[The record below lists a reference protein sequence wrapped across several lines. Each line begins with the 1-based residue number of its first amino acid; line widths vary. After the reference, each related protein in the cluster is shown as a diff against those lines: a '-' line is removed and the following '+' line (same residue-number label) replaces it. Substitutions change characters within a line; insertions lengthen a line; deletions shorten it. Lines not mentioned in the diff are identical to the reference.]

1 MASGSTVNKTTRS
14 EGGGSLGAGDAR
26 GSGKESGTVLGGHEH
41 TGNPGVLGKVVKT
54 TSRTGGSDF
63 GSTTGESLSGSG
75 AISIPVVCAA
85 EAYAS
90 SRNIVKNGLESGETG
105 KSHFLHL
112 FEDGLGPGVGVADTT
127 SIVNGR
133 LARGNSSSVG
143 ETLSDSDNH
152 DMVTGSGG
160 RGVDSASGSCGNAT
174 RELSVSGL
182 VSVGEDSVSHGVGR
196 SVIDDDEVEHVSGID
211 GVGVEEVSRLDE
223 RSSDG
228 TVGLSTRGRG
238 GSVGG
243 GQCGESIGGSLSGSP
258 FGSVGVVTRSQ
269 TFGPS
274 KGSEAT
280 SHSLNDSVR
289 GGNATSGE
297 DIDVVYSSV
306 GRVLSHG
313 PFVSGLPGSM
323 VRVESNGV
331 SGSCVG
337 GSHSINT
344 VEHLDEGSVNTRL
357 TEGLSHSFSSRESS
371 DDESSSE
378 EFHF

>member
-1 MASGSTVNKTTRS
+1 LSSGSTVNKTTRS

-85 EAYAS
+85 KARAVRS
-90 SRNIVKNGLESGETG
+90 DVVKDGLESGETG

-112 FEDGLGPGVGVADTT
+112 FEDGHSPGVGIADTT
-127 SIVNGR
+127 SIVDGR
-133 LARGNSSSVG
+133 LASGNSSCVG
-143 ETLSDSDNH
+143 ETLSDRDNH
-152 DMVTGSGG
+152 DVVTGSGS

-182 VSVGEDSVSHGVGR
+182 VRVGEDSVSHGVGR

-211 GVGVEEVSRLDE
+211 GVSIEEVSRLDE

-238 GSVGG
+238 GSVGS
-243 GQCGESIGGSLSGSP
+243 GQ
-258 FGSVGVVTRSQ
+258 
-269 TFGPS
+269 
-274 KGSEAT
+274 
-280 SHSLNDSVR
+280 
-289 GGNATSGE
+289 
-297 DIDVVYSSV
+297 
-306 GRVLSHG
+306 
-313 PFVSGLPGSM
+313 
-323 VRVESNGV
+323 
-331 SGSCVG
+331 
-337 GSHSINT
+337 
-344 VEHLDEGSVNTRL
+344 
-357 TEGLSHSFSSRESS
+357 
-371 DDESSSE
+371 
-378 EFHF
+378 